1 MSSRRV
7 CAVVLSLGVVL
18 LMSSL
23 YSHAQSTYGSIS
35 GSVTDQSGAAVAG
48 ANITLTNT
56 GTAEKRPQ
64 TSNDSGQFTFVNLF
78 PGNYRIDIE
87 KQGFKHFARPG
98 VVVEVQQDT
107 HIDAALTVGQVSE
120 TVEVTGE
127 TPLLQ
132 TETSS
137 LGQVVEQRKADELP
151 LNGRNI
157 FNLITVSPAAVA
169 QGGSGGSPV
178 GQNPFS
184 WGNYQ
189 VGGSFANQ
197 GAQYLDGQP
206 LNIGY
211 INLPIIIPTQDSVGE
226 FKVQYNNLG
235 AEWGKFS
242 GGVVNLSTKSGTNNW
257 HGSVYEYFRN
267 KVLNAN
273 EYFNKQTELT
283 NGKPNEAP
291 PWTQNQY
298 GFQLGGPVIKDKTFF
313 YVSWEQYRQ
322 RTASPFNTTVPVSG
336 TNAMLSGDFSTIC
349 TAPTSQGGAGGTF
362 NASGICSNPAG
373 QIYDP
378 FSVGP
383 NGATARTPYGTDTTD
398 LPNCPGNCIPAA
410 EFSKAGTTMWQKYY
424 PTPNLPGVIGNYESV
439 APAGGNTNEFVA
451 RGDQNISSNTRLFGR
466 FSYFGLLDL
475 PVNPLGTGLCLDRC
489 AEKYHSKLLVFD
501 VNHAFTPTTILDVN
515 FGGTRFVYGRKP
527 LLAGYDLTQ
536 LGWPATYNSP
546 PSAIRTPPTPEFT
559 YPNDVGHS
567 QGNSAIT
574 DDNTQYNITPAFTL
588 IRGKHTIQAGA
599 QFEWGLDNY
608 LQTNIASGAFGFQGN
623 WTSSSATA
631 TDGSGFGFADF
642 LLGVGLNQGSF
653 AGNQTEG
660 VAQVPAQTKGLQV
673 YRALYVDDTWHVTPK
688 FTANLG
694 LRYELQGTWSDAYNR
709 LSYFDPLATNSTVTG
724 CAGAGSTCPGDAFL
738 VQTGRNGSRNNIPMD
753 KKAFSPRVGFAYGLD
768 QKTSIRGGYGIFF
781 IPNYVSFGLNP
792 DNDVVNLASTD
803 FTASTNSYLTPFST
817 LDGTNCTLGAAG
829 GSPAPPTCAQPGP
842 FGSAGI
848 ILPPGRNF
856 SALPPSAA
864 GVPTPNVSSF
874 VASQNGPTL
883 APYYG
888 TTGHSGPEYGY
899 VQQWNLDIQRQLPA
913 GFFADVAYAGSH
925 GVHLEQYSTNINQIA
940 DSFVAQAA
948 SQYNAALPGCA
959 SNPNPITCANA
970 SVTINQPIVN
980 PLVGS
985 PNPTLSNIPTT
996 TTPIPMLAN
1005 QGQLDRPYPEYLG
1018 MNLAGFGCCGSTY
1031 NSLQATVTRRF
1042 QGGGTLLV
1050 AYTNAKL
1057 MSNTD
1062 TLTSWL
1068 EGPTGGVPGVQDW
1081 NNLAGERSL
1090 SAQDISQRLVISYVL
1105 DLPFGHGKM
1114 WANSLTG
1121 FANGAVS
1128 GWGVDGITTFQRG
1141 FPLKISWAGASTS
1154 LESGSFGVANIRP
1167 DVVPGCDK
1175 KAGGGKLTEYFNT
1188 SCFAPPP
1195 QWGYGTESRVD
1206 SSLRGPGVNNFDF
1219 AIFKDTNITERMK
1232 FEFRTEFFNIF
1243 NHPYFSQPATGY
1255 AGSATGNGF
1264 GTITSTIS
1272 GGVASPERLIQFA
1285 GKVIF

>member
-1 MSSRRV
+1 MPSRRF
-7 CAVVLSLGVVL
+7 CAVVLSLSVL
-18 LMSSL
+18 LFVPFLQM
-23 YSHAQSTYGSIS
+23 HAQSTYGSIS
-35 GSVTDQSGAAVAG
+35 GTVTDASGAAVPA
-48 ANITLTNT
+48 ASVTLSNLST
-56 GTAEKRPQ
+56 GEKRTAP
-64 TSNDSGQFTFVNLF
+64 SGDDGHFTFVNLF
-78 PGNYRIDIE
+78 QGNYRVDIE
-87 KQGFKHFARPG
+87 KNGFKHFARTS
-98 VVVEVQQDT
+98 VIVEVQQET
-107 HIDAALTVGQVSE
+107 RVDAALTVGQVTE
-120 TVEVTGE
+120 TVEVTSE
-127 TPLLQ
+127 IPLLQ
-132 TETSS
+132 TESSS

-189 VGGSFANQ
+189 IGGSFANQ

-242 GGVVNLSTKSGTNNW
+242 GGVVNLSTKSGSNAF
-257 HGSVYEYFRN
+257 HGSGYEYFRN

-273 EYFNKQTELT
+273 EYFNKQSEIT
-283 NGKPNEAP
+283 NGQPNEAP

-298 GFQLGGPVIKDKTFF
+298 GFQVGGPVVKDKTFF

-322 RTASPFNTTVPVSG
+322 RTGSPFTTTVPQP
-336 TNAMLSGDFSTIC
+336 AMLTGDFSSLC
-349 TAPTSQGGAGGTF
+349 TTPTSEGGAGGTF
-362 NASGICSNPAG
+362 SASGICSNPAG

-378 FSVGP
+378 FSVGA
-383 NGATARTPYGTDTTD
+383 NGSTPRAAYGTDPTD
-398 LPNCPGNCIPAA
+398 LPNCPGNCIPSA
-410 EFSKAGTTMWQKYY
+410 EFSKAGTTLWTKYY
-424 PTPNLPGVIGNYESV
+424 PSPNAAGVINNYLSA
-439 APAGGNTNEFVA
+439 APGGGNTNEFVA
-451 RGDQNISSNTRLFGR
+451 RGDQNIGSNTRLFGR
-466 FSYFGLLDL
+466 FAYFGLLDL

-501 VNHAFTPTTILDVN
+501 LNHSFTPTTILDVN
-515 FGGTRFVYGRKP
+515 FGGTRFVYGRQP
-527 LLAGYDLTQ
+527 ILSGYDLTT
-536 LGWPATYNSP
+536 LGWPSTYNSP
-546 PSAIRTPPTPEFT
+546 PNSMRTPPTPEFT
-559 YPNDVGHS
+559 FPNDVGHS
-567 QGNSAIT
+567 QGNSAIG
-574 DDNTQYNITPAFTL
+574 DHNAQYNVTPAFTL
-588 IRGKHTIQAGA
+588 IRGKHTIQTGA
-599 QFEWGLDNY
+599 QFEYGLDNY
-608 LQTNIASGAFGFQGN
+608 FQTNIASGAFGFQGN
-623 WTSSSATA
+623 WTASSPTA
-631 TDGSGFGFADF
+631 SDGSGFGFADF
-642 LLGVGLNQGSF
+642 LLGVALNQGSF

-673 YRALYVDDTWHVTPK
+673 YRALYADDTWHVTPK
-688 FTANLG
+688 LAVNLG
-694 LRYELQGTWSDAYNR
+694 LRYELQGTWSEAYNR
-709 LSYFDPLATNSTVTG
+709 LSYFDPLATNSTVSGCGTTG
-724 CAGAGSTCPGDAFL
+724 TCLGEAFL
-738 VQTGRNGSRNNIPMD
+738 VQSGRNSSRNNIPMD
-753 KKAFSPRVGFAYGLD
+753 KKAFSPRLGVAYGLD
-768 QKTSIRGGYGIFF
+768 RKTVIRAGYGIFY

-792 DNDVVNLASTD
+792 DNDAVNLASTD
-803 FTASTNSYLTPFST
+803 FTATTNGYLTPFST
-817 LDGTNCTLGAAG
+817 LDGTNCTLGAA
-829 GSPAPPTCAQPGP
+829 PAAPTCGQPGP
-842 FGSAGI
+842 FGSGGI

-856 SALPPSAA
+856 SGLPLSAA
-864 GVPTPNVSSF
+864 GVATPNISSF

-888 TTGHSGPEYGY
+888 TTGHNGPQYGY
-899 VQQWNLDIQRQLPA
+899 VEQWNFDIQRTLPA

-925 GVHLEQYSTNINQIA
+925 GVHLEQYNPNINQIG
-940 DSFVAQAA
+940 DGFVAQAA
-948 SQYNAALPGCA
+948 SQYNAALPGCT
-959 SNPNPITCANA
+959 SSLDPVSCANA
-970 SVTINQPIVN
+970 SVAIDQPIAN

-985 PNPTLSNIPTT
+985 PNATLALPTLSQ
-996 TTPIPMLAN
+996 A
-1005 QGQLDRPYPEYLG
+1005 GQLDRPYPQYLG
-1018 MNLAGFGCCGSTY
+1018 MSLAGYGCCGSSY

-1081 NNLAGERSL
+1081 NNLKGERSL
-1090 SAQDISQRLVISYVL
+1090 SAQDVSQRVVISYVL
-1105 DLPFGHGKM
+1105 DLPFGHGKRF
-1114 WANSLTG
+1114 ASSLTG
-1121 FANGAVS
+1121 LANGVVS

-1154 LESGSFGVANIRP
+1154 LESGSFGVANVRP
-1167 DVVPGCDK
+1167 DVIPGCDK
-1175 KAGGGKLTEYFNT
+1175 KAGGRRLTQYFNT

-1195 QWGYGTESRVD
+1195 EWGFGDESRVD

-1219 AIFKDTNITERMK
+1219 AVFKRTNVGEKMGI
-1232 FEFRTEFFNIF
+1232 EFRTEFFNIF

-1264 GTITSTIS
+1264 GVINSTIQ

-1285 GKVIF
+1285 LKFIF

>member
-1 MSSRRV
+1 MSSRRFCV
-7 CAVVLSLGVVL
+7 AILSLCVVLSL
-18 LMSSL
+18 SPL
-23 YSHAQSTYGSIS
+23 YLHAQSTYGSIS
-35 GSVTDQSGAAVAG
+35 GTVTDPSGAALGG
-48 ANITLTNT
+48 ATVTLTNVGT
-56 GTAEKRPQ
+56 GEKRTQ
-64 TSNDSGQFTFVNLF
+64 NSGDNGGFTFVNLF
-78 PGNYRIDIE
+78 QGNYRIDIE

-120 TVEVTGE
+120 TIEVTGE
-127 TPLLQ
+127 VPLLQ

-211 INLPIIIPTQDSVGE
+211 INLPIVIPTQDSVGE

-273 EYFNKQTELT
+273 EYFNKETELT
-283 NGKPNEAP
+283 NGKANEAP

-298 GFQLGGPVIKDKTFF
+298 GFQLGGPVIKDRTFF
-313 YVSWEQYRQ
+313 YTSWEQYRQ
-322 RTASPFNTTVPVSG
+322 RTATPFNTTVPQP
-336 TNAMLSGDFSTIC
+336 AMLNGDFSALC
-349 TAPTSQGGAGGTF
+349 TTGFTSGGL
-362 NASGICSNPAG
+362 CNPG
-373 QIYDP
+373 PVVNGVTTYPGSLFDP

-383 NGATARTPYGTDTTD
+383 AGTTARAQYGLD
-398 LPNCPGNCIPAA
+398 PNDSSCPGNCIPST
-410 EFSKAGTTMWQKYY
+410 EFSKAGMALWQKYY
-424 PTPNLPGVIGNYESV
+424 PAPNLSGVIGNYESV

-451 RGDQNISSNTRLFGR
+451 RGDQNVSNNTRIFGR

-501 VNHAFTPTTILDVN
+501 VNHSFTPTTILDVN
-515 FGGTRFVYGRKP
+515 FGGTRFVYSRQP
-527 LLAGYDLTQ
+527 LLSGYDLTQ
-536 LGWPATYNSP
+536 LGWPSTYNSP
-546 PSAIRTPPTPEFT
+546 PSSIRTPPTPEFT
-559 YPNDVGHS
+559 FPNDVGHT
-567 QGNSAIT
+567 QGNSAIG
-574 DDNTQYNITPAFTL
+574 DHNTQYNLTPAFTL

-608 LQTNIASGAFGFQGN
+608 FQTNIASGAFGFQGN
-623 WTSSSATA
+623 WTSSSPSAS
-631 TDGSGFGFADF
+631 DGSGFGYADF
-642 LLGVGLNQGSF
+642 LLGVALNQGSF

-660 VAQVPAQTKGLQV
+660 VAQVPAETKGLQV
-673 YRALYVDDTWHVTPK
+673 YRALYVDDTWHVSPK
-688 FTANLG
+688 VTINLG
-694 LRYELQGTWSDAYNR
+694 LRYELQGTWSEAYNR
-709 LSYFDPLATNSTVTG
+709 LSYFDPSATNATVTG
-724 CAGAGSTCPGDAFL
+724 CSGAGSGCPGDAFL

-753 KKAFSPRVGFAYGLD
+753 KKAFSPRLGFAYGLD

-803 FTASTNSYLTPFST
+803 FTGSKDAYVLPYST
-817 LDGTNCTLGAAG
+817 LDGQNCTLGTTPAA
-829 GSPAPPTCAQPGP
+829 PTCAQSGP
-842 FGSAGI
+842 FGNGGI

-856 SALPPSAA
+856 SGLPLSAA
-864 GVPTPNVSSF
+864 GVATPNISSF

-883 APYYG
+883 APYFG
-888 TTGHSGPEYGY
+888 LNGHSNPKYGY
-899 VQQWNLDIQRQLPA
+899 VQQWNFDIQRQLPA
-913 GFFADVAYAGSH
+913 GFFADVAYAGST
-925 GVHLEQYSTNINQIA
+925 GMHLEQYSTNINQIA
-940 DSFVAQAA
+940 DSYVAQAA
-948 SQYNAALPGCA
+948 SQYNAALPGC
-959 SNPNPITCANA
+959 SSSLTPIACANA
-970 SVTINQPIVN
+970 SVTIDQSVAN
-980 PLVGS
+980 PLAGS
-985 PNPTLSNIPTT
+985 PNPTHNSSSS
-996 TTPIPMLAN
+996 PMLAN

-1018 MNLAGFGCCGSTY
+1018 MDLAGYGCCESSY
-1031 NSLQATVTRRF
+1031 NSLQATVSRRF

-1057 MSNTD
+1057 ISNTD

-1081 NNLAGERSL
+1081 NNLSGERSL
-1090 SAQDISQRLVISYVL
+1090 SAQDVSQRLIISYVL
-1105 DLPFGHGKM
+1105 DLPFGRGKM
-1114 WANSLTG
+1114 FANSFSG
-1121 FANGAVS
+1121 FSNALVS

-1141 FPLKISWAGASTS
+1141 FPLKIGWSGASTS

-1175 KAGGGKLTEYFNT
+1175 KAGGGSLTQYFNT
-1188 SCFAPPP
+1188 NCFAPPP
-1195 QWGYGTESRVD
+1195 QWGFGTESRVD

-1219 AIFKDTNITERMK
+1219 AVFKRTNITEK
-1232 FEFRTEFFNIF
+1232 VGFEFRTEFFNIF

-1255 AGSATGNGF
+1255 AGSPTANGF

-1285 GKVIF
+1285 AKVIF